1 MLVSLTEEQELLRQ
15 AVRDFVR
22 AECPREYVRRCD
34 DEKRPPRE
42 AFRGL
47 ARQGWLGLGIPEE
60 YGGAGGGPIE
70 AAILLE
76 ELGRGFLD
84 LALWVFRMLAYG
96 GYALL
101 RDGTAEQR
109 RRFLPRVAKGEVVFC
124 FALTEPE
131 AGSDAAAV
139 STRAVADGDGFIL
152 NGQKMFTSGFHV
164 SDRCIIATRTDSSGP
179 KHRGITNFLLDCHAP
194 GITARPIETVGHR
207 PIATNH
213 VILEDV
219 RVPREDVLGEVHQ
232 GWRGLMAYLEYERLC
247 LSASRTGAAQA
258 ALAEALEH
266 AKTRK
271 QFGRPIGQFQA
282 IGHKLADMQMMVDI
296 SRLLVY
302 RYAEMLQAG
311 KAERRDAAI
320 LKLYTSE
327 AYKAVS
333 DLGMQ
338 VLGGYGYTMEH
349 EIQRHFRDSR
359 LGTIGAGS
367 SEIQRNII
375 AKEIGL

>member
-1 MLVSLTEEQELLRQ
+1 MAFTEQQEMLRQ

-22 AECPREYVRRCD
+22 RECPREYVRRAD
-34 DEKRPPRE
+34 EEKRPPWE
-42 AFRGL
+42 AFRAL

-60 YGGAGGGPIE
+60 YGGAGGGPTE

-96 GYALL
+96 GYAII
-101 RDGTAEQR
+101 RDGTEEQR
-109 RRFLPRVAKGEVVFC
+109 RRFLPRVAQGEVVFC

-139 STRAVADGDGFIL
+139 STRAVADGDGFVL

-164 SDRCIIATRTDSSGP
+164 SDRCLLVARTGWSGP
-179 KHRGITNFLLDCHAP
+179 KHHGMTNFLVDCRAP
-194 GITARPIETVGHR
+194 GITARPIDTLGHR
-207 PIATNH
+207 SIATNQ
-213 VILEDV
+213 VFLENV
-219 RVPREDVLGEVHQ
+219 RVGREDILGKPNE
-232 GWRGLMAYLEYERLC
+232 GWAGLMAYLEYERLC
-247 LSASRTGAAQA
+247 LSAARTGSAQA
-258 ALAEALEH
+258 ALGEALEY

-271 QFGRPIGQFQA
+271 QFGRPIGHFQA
-282 IGHKLADMQMMVDI
+282 IAHKLADMQMMVDI
-296 SRLLVY
+296 SQALVY
-302 RYAEMLQAG
+302 RYAGLLEAG
-311 KAERRDAAI
+311 KARRRDAAI

-327 AYKAVS
+327 TYKAVA
-333 DLGMQ
+333 DMGLQ
-338 VLGGYGYTMEH
+338 VLGGYGYTMEYDM
-349 EIQRHFRDSR
+349 QRHFRDSR

-375 AKEIGL
+375 AKDIGL